1 MNSHKHSSTFFS
13 GLSLSSQ
20 SFLSVRW
27 AKGGV
32 VIQGARES
40 VFVTKADHSF
50 FTEPVSCQ
58 VFNAVGSTNV
68 SILVD
73 VHCKEQLIK
82 SNLFLYRYSYI
93 FIVTHDLY
101 IFYILSPF
109 LILSGWNAI

>member
-1 MNSHKHSSTFFS
+1 MKNLK
-13 GLSLSSQ
+13 L
-20 SFLSVRW
+20 FLSEIKKNITAVKSMTYCVFHWGFLHIFSPERLFGAFVSSRW

-73 VHCKEQLIK
+73 VHCKYQLRKIQ
-82 SNLFLYRYSYI
+82 SVLFNGI
-93 FIVTHDLY
+93 F
-101 IFYILSPF
+101 
-109 LILSGWNAI
+109 